1 MNEIREQLRQLNKEQ
16 LIDIILEMR
25 GQIEELKAV
34 VKTQSERIQRLEGR
48 LAQNSQNSSKPP
60 SSDGLKKKPAPKS
73 LREKGKRKTGGQ
85 KGAQRCDA
93 QNGERA
99 RSYRSA
105 SCEDLFQLSSRFKSC

>member
-73 LREKGKRKTGGQ
+73 LREKRQTQDGWSKESTKVR
-85 KGAQRCDA
+85 
-93 QNGERA
+93 
-99 RSYRSA
+99 RS
-105 SCEDLFQLSSRFKSC
+105 KW

>member
-34 VKTQSERIQRLEGR
+34 VKTQSERIQRLEGG

-60 SSDGLKKKPAPKS
+60 SSDGLKKKPAPKVC
-73 LREKGKRKTGGQ
+73 EKKANARRVVKRGFTKV
-85 KGAQRCDA
+85 R
-93 QNGERA
+93 
-99 RSYRSA
+99 RS
-105 SCEDLFQLSSRFKSC
+105 KW

>member
-34 VKTQSERIQRLEGR
+34 VKTQSERIQRLEDR

-60 SSDGLKKKPAPKS
+60 SSDGLKKKPAPKKS
-73 LREKGKRKTGGQ
+73 ARKRQTQDGWSKGT
-85 KGAQRCDA
+85 QRCDA